1 MSRQD
6 FCAAIWVEGLV
17 GPAVAVCLCWQSVP
31 GPLGA
36 GVNKSS
42 CRALAR
48 VVVQLLNTPRVLVQL
63 QVLFLHSVLLAFL
76 PSCAFS

>member
-6 FCAAIWVEGLV
+6 FRAAIWVEGLV
-17 GPAVAVCLCWQSVP
+17 GPAVAVCLCWHSVP

-42 CRALAR
+42 CRALSQ
-48 VVVQLLNTPRVLVQL
+48 VVVQLINTLRVLVQL
-63 QVLFLHSVLLAFL
+63 QVLFLHSV
-76 PSCAFS
+76 